1 MASERTRNLYDHK
14 SSKRNMGEP
23 HQRERGGGDAS
34 MSHQGSRREA
44 ARTAG
49 RGPTLDRGP
58 THSPHSRE
66 ARYGGMPGEHLH
78 EIHARHERER
88 HEMRHRHAQE
98 REHAHHQQT
107 LEHENMGARHEDE
120 HENIRHRHELESRQD
135 QSGEGGA
142 GMEPRGFRH

>member
-1 MASERTRNLYDHK
+1 MARIHNRLYDHK
-14 SSKRNMGEP
+14 SSRKSMGEP
-23 HQRERGGGDAS
+23 HERESGGGDAS

-58 THSPHSRE
+58 AHSPHSRE
-66 ARYGGMPGEHLH
+66 ERYGGMPGEHIH

-88 HEMRHRHAQE
+88 HEMRQRHHQE
-98 REHAHHQQT
+98 REHTHQQQA
-107 LEHENMGARHEDE
+107 LEHENMGERHEDE
-120 HENIRHRHELESRQD
+120 HATIRHLHMMEARQD

-142 GMEPRGFRH
+142 GMGPLGSRH